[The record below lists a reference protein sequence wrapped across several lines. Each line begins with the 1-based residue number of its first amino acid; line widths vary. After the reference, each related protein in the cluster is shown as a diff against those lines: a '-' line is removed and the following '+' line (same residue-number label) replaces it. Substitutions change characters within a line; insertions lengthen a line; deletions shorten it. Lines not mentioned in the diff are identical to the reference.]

1 MKGKI
6 KKIVWFLII
15 IAVIVGA
22 YYFFLVRKKSDKK
35 MEEAKQEEISKSDLI
50 IKELADKYQAITGG
64 EEEELTYTIQ
74 AQERF
79 ITDKPTLFINVY
91 VDDVFNRDGKTF
103 IRFWSAWF
111 SHNNY
116 VLELEC
122 NKKIVDKI
130 LAQKREDDLMY
141 LFDGEYAVVANIKE
155 VTKSEKL
162 ELEGYIGDD
171 DINIDSS
178 DVFIAKGVCVD
189 VVYIND

>member
-1 MKGKI
+1 MKEKI
-6 KKIVWFLII
+6 KKAIWFPVII
-15 IAVIVGA
+15 TTIVGG
-22 YYFFLVRKKSDKK
+22 YYFLFAHKQIDKK
-35 MEEAKQEEISKSDLI
+35 EEAKQEEISKSDLI
-50 IKELADKYQAITGG
+50 IKELADKYQAVTGG

-79 ITDKPTLFINVY
+79 ITDKPTLFTNVY
-91 VDDVFNRDGKTF
+91 VDDVFNRDEKTF

-122 NKKIVDKI
+122 NKEIVDKI
-130 LAQKREDDLMY
+130 LAQKRGEDIMY

-155 VTKSEKL
+155 VTKTERL
-162 ELEGYIGDD
+162 ELEGYIGDN
-171 DINIDSS
+171 DINISSS

-189 VVYIND
+189 IAYIND